1 MLIEIFDR
9 WISRRKIGL
18 LKSELA
24 HTQDEDK
31 KHVLELELVAEEKA
45 LEKNIRSQTSA
56 SLTAQRR
63 KKG

>member
-24 HTQDEDK
+24 HTQDESA
-31 KHVLELELVAEEKA
+31 KHVLEEELAAEQKT
-45 LEKNIRSQTSA
+45 LEKTYEGKQPPVR
-56 SLTAQRR
+56 
-63 KKG
+63 